1 MGLAQR
7 IDETL
12 HRNLGLAYLRL
23 ARERAIHERC
33 AYALAAFAALGLER
47 PRVLDVGCGGG
58 ILLRHLAQSR
68 GGAAQYT
75 GIDRHATRL
84 ESRYRDVVIPH
95 RFLDI
100 DLDGDW
106 RVEAHDVAWC
116 SEVLE
121 HLIDDKGVLGRI
133 ARAVKPGGAIVVTMP
148 SLPFL
153 ERIAKGPL
161 PDALNVSAT
170 QDGWH
175 VRAGY
180 TPETIAALAASC
192 GLGIE
197 HVDAISPRLDFE
209 IVSRYRA
216 ASPLWQAIDRIKFAR
231 QPEFVFGAD
240 AQTLARYFSIA
251 AVLRRP

>member
-7 IDETL
+7 IDEAL
-12 HRNLGLAYLRL
+12 HRSLGLAYLRL

-33 AYALAAFAALGLER
+33 EYARAAFAALDLKR
-47 PRVLDVGCGGG
+47 PRVLDVGCGSGL
-58 ILLRHLAQSR
+58 LLRHLAR
-68 GGAAQYT
+68 YPHGVAQYT
-75 GIDRHATRL
+75 GIDRHASRL
-84 ESRYRDVVIPH
+84 ESRYSDVTIPH
-95 RFLDI
+95 RFCDI
-100 DLDGDW
+100 DLDSDW
-106 RVEAHDVAWC
+106 RAEMHDVAWC

-121 HLIDDKGVLGRI
+121 HLIDDKGVLARI

-148 SLPFL
+148 SLSFL
-153 ERIAKGPL
+153 ERISKGPM
-161 PDALNVSAT
+161 PEALNVSAT

-180 TPETIAALAASC
+180 TPETISALAASC
-192 GLGIE
+192 GLGTE

-216 ASPLWQAIDRIKFAR
+216 KAPLWQAIDRIKFAR
-231 QPEFVFGAD
+231 QPDFVIGAD
-240 AQTLARYFSIA
+240 AQTLAHYFSIA